1 MDSLSSNG
9 VSVSRCTRLQLSPF
23 AYGAFTLSRSPFQ
36 NFQLGFSRCGLFR
49 FRSPLLAEYFLFL
62 RVLRCFSS
70 PSSLRRGYVF
80 TTLYAGMPL
89 HGFPHSETSDSPA
102 AHASSELFAVYR
114 VLPRHLAPS
123 HSPYALVALP
133 CVCGEIVS
141 LAYLCVRRLHDGARA
156 TS

>member
-23 AYGAFTLSRSPFQ
+23 AYGAVTLSRHPFQ
-36 NFQLGFSRCGLFR
+36 NVRLGLVRCGLLR
-49 FRSPLLAEYFLFL
+49 FRSPLLAEWSLFL
-62 RVLRCFSS
+62 EVLRCFSS
-70 PSSLRRGYVF
+70 LSSLARGYVF
-80 TTLYAGMPL
+80 TTPCAGMPL

-114 VLPRHLAPS
+114 VLHRHLTPS

-133 CVCGEIVS
+133 CVAEKLS
-141 LAYLCVRRLHDGARA
+141 LSRVCVRLA
-156 TS
+156 T